1 MSRPAG
7 HEAGDA
13 DATIHAWDELA
24 RLAGVLDGLVVM
36 NMGAGMTV
44 GEFDGFVAALAV
56 CPDTVPPSEWLAEVW
71 GPEPEFEHPGD
82 ADATLRALL
91 GHYNRVARVLA
102 EAPETYSAVFDMD
115 AEGTEVWWDG
125 WVEGFDRGM
134 GLRAESWE
142 PIFKNGASDASVA
155 VDLLYGLCRVVQGG
169 DCLGLTEV
177 IAEDIDQLANNLI
190 PHFVVW
196 LNAWKNGTET
206 TGGEEPYVWTVPGEV
221 KLHGIRAG
229 AGEPC
234 PCGSGRVYG
243 RCCALH

>member
-7 HEAGDA
+7 HEAGD
-13 DATIHAWDELA
+13 DGGATHALDELA
-24 RLAGVLDGLVVM
+24 QLAGVLDTLMDM
-36 NMGAGMTV
+36 NMGSGMAL
-44 GEFDGFVAALAV
+44 GEFDGFVAAVAV

-71 GPEPEFEHPGD
+71 GPDPVFAHPSD

-102 EAPETYSAVFDMD
+102 EAPETYTSVFDMD
-115 AEGTEVWWDG
+115 ADGTEVWWDG

-134 GLRAESWE
+134 RLRPKSWE
-142 PIFKNGASDASVA
+142 PMFKNGCSDASMA
-155 VDLLYGLCRVVQGG
+155 LDLLYGLCRLVQGG
-169 DCLGLTEV
+169 ACPGLTEA
-177 IAEDIDQLANNLI
+177 IADDIDRLANNLI
-190 PHFVVW
+190 PHFVIW

-206 TGGEEPYVWTVPGEV
+206 TGAVEPYTWTMPGELR
-221 KLHGIRAG
+221 LHGVRAD
-229 AGEPC
+229 AREPC

>member
-7 HEAGDA
+7 HEAGDGGG
-13 DATIHAWDELA
+13 TVHAWDDLA
-24 RLAGVLDGLVVM
+24 RLAGVLDALMDM
-36 NMGAGMTV
+36 NMGTGMTL
-44 GEFDGFVAALAV
+44 GEFDGFVAAVAV
-56 CPDTVPPSEWLAEVW
+56 CPDTVPSSEWLKEVW

-102 EAPETYSAVFDMD
+102 EAPETYASVFDMD
-115 AEGTEVWWDG
+115 DDGIEVWWDG

-134 GLRAESWE
+134 RLRPKSWE
-142 PIFKNGASDASVA
+142 PMLRNGASDASMA
-155 VDLLYGLCRVVQGG
+155 LDLLYGLCRLVQGG
-169 DCLGLTEV
+169 DCPGLAEA
-177 IAEDIDQLANNLI
+177 IADDIDRLANNLI
-190 PHFVVW
+190 PHFVIW
-196 LNAWKNGTET
+196 LNGWKNGAEP
-206 TGGEEPYVWTVPGEV
+206 GGGDEQYTWKMPGEL

-234 PCGSGRVYG
+234 PCGSGRFYG